1 MSSISHGPAEV
12 VEAKKSRSLDLLP
25 RELWASLA
33 ITVIWLAVL
42 FTAIFGGDIVDAS
55 PGGNQSSV
63 PSAVAVALFAVLA
76 TWAVARY
83 GFSRGKSQDS

>member
-1 MSSISHGPAEV
+1 MGVTQE
-12 VEAKKSRSLDLLP
+12 SRSLGFLP

-33 ITVIWLAVL
+33 IAVIWLAVL
-42 FTAIFGGDIVDAS
+42 FTALFGGDILVSDA
-55 PGGNQSSV
+55 GGNHSSV

-83 GFSRGKSQDS
+83 CFSNRPRGS